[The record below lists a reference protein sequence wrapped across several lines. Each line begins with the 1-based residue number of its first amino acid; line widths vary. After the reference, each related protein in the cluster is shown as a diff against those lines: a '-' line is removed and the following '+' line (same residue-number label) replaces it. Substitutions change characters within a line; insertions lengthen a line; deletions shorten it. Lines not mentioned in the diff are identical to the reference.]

1 MRGCCGLRR
10 CRISLTAASSPQLF
24 SIHMDSINIMV
35 LHVATSE
42 SLWHIQASQTRLLL
56 NGNGK
61 R

>member
-1 MRGCCGLRR
+1 MLQAVLLLH
-10 CRISLTAASSPQLF
+10 SPYHTAFHQLF

-42 SLWHIQASQTRLLL
+42 SLWHIQASKTRLLL
-56 NGNGK
+56 NGDGK

>member
-1 MRGCCGLRR
+1 MLCCSQT
-10 CRISLTAASSPQLF
+10 SLTVAPSPQLF
-24 SIHMDSINIMV
+24 SIHMDSINVMV

-42 SLWHIQASQTRLLL
+42 SLWHIQASKTRLLL